1 MTQSQPTHISQLPAY
16 ARGLVAAA
24 REVAPSLDV
33 FPVPAARLPATERLL
48 LDHRR
53 DMTPTLERYH
63 DATIYLDVPASD
75 DRDDWYHRHS
85 ILRLQG
91 SGRAVEFGMIRIHLP
106 ALPPPVQQLIRA
118 DRMPLG
124 TLLHRYR
131 VPHVGSPGGFY
142 LVTGLGQF
150 ASALGIPP
158 DSRCY
163 ARANRLLLP
172 TGTIICEL
180 LEILPPPAD

>member
-1 MTQSQPTHISQLPAY
+1 MTQSQPTHISQLPEY
-16 ARGLVAAA
+16 AQGLVAAA
-24 REVAPSLDV
+24 RDVAPMLDV
-33 FPVPAARLPATERLL
+33 FPLPGSRLPATDRDL

-53 DMTPTLERYH
+53 DMTPTLERH
-63 DATIYLDVPASD
+63 HGATIYLDVLASD
-75 DRDDWYHRHS
+75 RRGDWYHRHS

-91 SGRAVEFGMIRIHLP
+91 SGRAVEFGLIRICLP
-106 ALPPPVQQLIRA
+106 ALPPALHPQIQGNKV
-118 DRMPLG
+118 PLG

-142 LVTGLGQF
+142 LVTGLGHF
-150 ASALGIPP
+150 AAALGISA

-172 TGTIICEL
+172 DTTVICEL
-180 LEILPPPAD
+180 LEILPPAPA